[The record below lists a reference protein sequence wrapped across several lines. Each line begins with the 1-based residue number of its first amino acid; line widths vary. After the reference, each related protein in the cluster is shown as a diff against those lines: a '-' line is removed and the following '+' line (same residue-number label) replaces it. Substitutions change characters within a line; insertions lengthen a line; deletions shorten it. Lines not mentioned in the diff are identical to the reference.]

1 MPRDAVPPHDLDAE
15 RLILSCFNWQPT
27 EAAKAIVGLVEPDDL
42 YHPAHR
48 HILTALLALIE
59 QGVKPDP
66 VTLRDELANRGLLGE
81 VGGVQGIAAATTD
94 TAGSTGNMPRYA
106 SIVTNLSARRR
117 LLAAAETIRELA
129 WDVHESA
136 ESAQQALALVQEVV
150 DATNKRVRLR
160 GLDEM
165 LEDYMN
171 LLEARQLGEGL
182 GIPTGWRDLDAITGG
197 MREGELIVVGARP
210 AVGKSTFAGNLAV
223 NVIKQGKR
231 VLLVSIEMAET
242 EVIERIVAAEA
253 RVHLKK
259 LRMGDLTGDTWS
271 KITGAADALSGK
283 HLTILDDPNA
293 TIESVRAAGLRTG
306 TELIIVDYTQLMRTE
321 ERRHGTRENEV
332 ADLTGGMKRMAREL
346 RCPVMALSQVK
357 RDADGRRPELS
368 DMAESSSFEKNANV
382 VIGLYR
388 EELVSGGRPGMIEV
402 IVLKSRNTVTGSAL
416 LGYLGHH
423 QRIDDLP
430 PEPERAFERWNRG

>member
-1 MPRDAVPPHDLDAE
+1 MARDAVPPHDLEAE
-15 RLILSCFNWQPT
+15 RLILSCFSWQPM
-27 EAAKAIVGLVEPDDL
+27 EAASAVVGLVEPDDL

-48 HILTALLALIE
+48 HILTALLGLVE

-66 VTLRDELANRGLLGE
+66 VTLRDELATRGLLDE
-81 VGGVQGIAAATTD
+81 VGGLQGIVEATTD
-94 TAGSTGNMPRYA
+94 MAGTAGNMPRYA
-106 SIVTNLSARRR
+106 SIVTNLAARRR

-160 GLDEM
+160 SMDEM

-182 GIPTGWRDLDAITGG
+182 GLPTGWRDIDAITGG

-223 NVIKQGKR
+223 NAIKQGKR

-242 EVIERIVAAEA
+242 EVIERVVAAEA
-253 RVHLKK
+253 RVHLKR
-259 LRMGDLTGDTWS
+259 LRTGDLTEDTWLR
-271 KITGAADALSGK
+271 ITGAADDLSGR

-306 TELIIVDYTQLMRTE
+306 AELIIVDYTQLMRTE
-321 ERRHGTRENEV
+321 ERRRGTRETEV

-346 RCPVMALSQVK
+346 RCPVVALSQVK

-402 IVLKSRNTVTGSAL
+402 IILKSRNTVTGSAL

-430 PEPERAFERWNRG
+430 PEPERERWNRG